1 MANRFDETVCLHYGV
16 LEVGRLVKSSKIRH
30 EFALERRGANV
41 ELSIVE
47 SFVSDKLRIF
57 IDRREIFTG
66 KPTEDQRRKG
76 LLIKTE
82 DFLLRVKKTATRTF
96 NIYID
101 GIKLVPKSKNDVAD
115 PLSDLG
121 AKKKSSGFE
130 KFEDRAVAFPSDY
143 SPPEQQEKK
152 TRNSSLIAL
161 KFLRNNSRPE
171 LPPHRGASAE
181 FEYLAPTP
189 GKKEPT
195 NKKFRDI
202 FETSKGQLPGGAT
215 DRPTRSG
222 NAWWREGA
230 GNEAFSSRRTKINSS
245 DQNTNLNLLSL
256 KFNPQTS
263 EASSLKT
270 QFLSLQVNNLQPK
283 ASGSVYDCLDL
294 NRATKKKDSSQN
306 ESVQFV

>member
-1 MANRFDETVCLHYGV
+1 MTNRFDETVCLHYGV

-41 ELSIVE
+41 ELSILE

-57 IDRREIFTG
+57 VDRREIFKG

-82 DFLLRVKKTATRTF
+82 DFLLRVKKTATRKF

-101 GIKLVPKSKNDVAD
+101 GMKLVPKSKNDVAD
-115 PLSDLG
+115 SLSELG

-130 KFEDRAVAFPSDY
+130 KFEDRAVVFPSDY
-143 SPPEQQEKK
+143 SSPEQQEKK

-161 KFLRNNSRPE
+161 KFLKNDSRPE
-171 LPPHRGASAE
+171 APRHRGASAE

-195 NKKFRDI
+195 SKKFRDI
-202 FETSKGQLPGGAT
+202 FETSKRQLPGAAT
-215 DRPTRSG
+215 DRPMRSG
-222 NAWWREGA
+222 NAWWREGT
-230 GNEAFSSRRTKINSS
+230 GNGAFSSGGAKNPSS

-263 EASSLKT
+263 EASLLKT
-270 QFLSLQVNNLQPK
+270 QFLSLHVNTLQSK

-294 NRATKKKDSSQN
+294 NRTTMKDSSQN